1 MSKALTAVLIGCGQ
15 VGSSLGYD
23 PQYKK
28 YYRYATHADVL
39 CDHPDFNWV
48 AAVDPSRD
56 ARQSVARTWP
66 QVALE
71 ASLLKLPADL
81 PPLDVAVI
89 ATPPSVRVSLLDQ
102 LPSTVRAA
110 IVEKPLGETM
120 AECEEFLAQARD
132 KRMAVYVNLWR
143 RVDALHRYLATEGL
157 AKHIGEVQGMSI
169 VYGGGLRATATH
181 LIDWLALVAGPVA
194 SVQAVPEPILDGSAD
209 PSFSFVARTAQGVV
223 ATFLA
228 VDFQYYREVNLEIWG
243 TKGRLAINN
252 EALVYSVRQIHP
264 HRAMPGFSEIASDR
278 AAKSLK
284 PSVGEA
290 YYNLYTNVA
299 QTERGEA
306 APLATGE
313 MALQAAR
320 VIAAVEESAASGGE
334 VIAL

>member
-15 VGSSLGYD
+15 VGSGLGHD
-23 PQYKK
+23 PRYKK

-39 CDHPDFNWV
+39 SDHPDYNWV

-56 ARQSVARTWP
+56 ARQSVVHTWP
-66 QVALE
+66 QVAVA
-71 ASLLKLPADL
+71 ASLAKLPADL

-102 LPSTVRAA
+102 LPSTMRAV
-110 IVEKPLGETM
+110 IVEKPLGETL
-120 AECEEFLAQARD
+120 AEGKEFLAQT
-132 KRMAVYVNLWR
+132 KSKGMAVYVNLWR
-143 RVDALHRYLATEGL
+143 RVDELHRYLATEGL
-157 AKHIGEVQGMSI
+157 AKHIGKVQGMTV

-194 SVQAVPEPILDGSAD
+194 SVQAVPEPVDHDSAD
-209 PSFSFVARTAQGVV
+209 SSFSFTVLTSEGVA

-228 VDFQYYREVNLEIWG
+228 VDFAYYREVNLEIWG

-252 EALVYSVRQIHP
+252 EALVYSVRRTSP
-264 HRAMPGFSEIASDR
+264 HRAMTGFSEIASDR
-278 AAKSLK
+278 VAKSLK

-299 QTERGEA
+299 QAERGQA
-306 APLATGE
+306 TPLATGE

-320 VIAAVEESAASGGE
+320 VIAAVEESAASGGDI
-334 VIAL
+334 IAL